1 MHILNNM
8 SRFYLAL
15 IAVALLTG
23 CAARLPFRYQVVP
36 VIPDHLKV
44 EGAHAKAYAVNDSG
58 HVVGVYSPPAPRKG
72 DQIFVLVD
80 DHLIKQDYPCDGYL
94 YASIITNTGLIAGH
108 CQPTNGNKEIHSFVF
123 SYAQRG
129 ALQAIQPVWP
139 TKGYLVSGLND
150 RGDAIGWNPD
160 AYRSTTVG
168 VFGFIHV
175 SGQLHMVRQENL
187 PSMKTTF
194 SNSVINQSGVV
205 IGGER
210 DRMPEKQKIRELYPF
225 MFAEGKFVEIPSGS
239 LGRVKAINSKGH
251 FLMRHQGRSFSIW
264 NGKYRE
270 IDCGKEWCNA
280 EDMNDR
286 EWVVGNRHTTYP
298 MPPLGASIGN
308 TFLWA
313 NEQFYNIDNSVGL
326 KINSEY
332 PVKLSNEGHVLFH
345 SDGWPYLLT
354 PASLP
359 RQALQ

>member
-1 MHILNNM
+1 
-8 SRFYLAL
+8 
-15 IAVALLTG
+15 
-23 CAARLPFRYQVVP
+23 
-36 VIPDHLKV
+36 
-44 EGAHAKAYAVNDSG
+44 
-58 HVVGVYSPPAPRKG
+58 
-72 DQIFVLVD
+72 
-80 DHLIKQDYPCDGYL
+80 
-94 YASIITNTGLIAGH
+94 
-108 CQPTNGNKEIHSFVF
+108 
-123 SYAQRG
+123 
-129 ALQAIQPVWP
+129 
-139 TKGYLVSGLND
+139 
-150 RGDAIGWNPD
+150 
-160 AYRSTTVG
+160 
-168 VFGFIHV
+168 
-175 SGQLHMVRQENL
+175 
-187 PSMKTTF
+187 
-194 SNSVINQSGVV
+194 
-205 IGGER
+205 
-210 DRMPEKQKIRELYPF
+210 
-225 MFAEGKFVEIPSGS
+225 
-239 LGRVKAINSKGH
+239 
-251 FLMRHQGRSFSIW
+251 MRHQGRSFSIW